1 MALKGTELKSKLP
14 EGGKK
19 NCKECGLPTCFAFA
33 MKVAKGDAEIDLC
46 PHLAPEVIAEVKEAL
61 TPPIALVTIGTG
73 DNAIA
78 VGQEEVMYRHEKSFF
93 REPAIAILV
102 SDKDS
107 DAEIAGKLQQINEAV
122 FERAQVIL
130 KPNLWAL
137 RFDSGDRG
145 RFEQVVKQIHSASPL
160 SAVIISEDLDAL
172 FWARDYYRDRRP
184 LVYPITAQN
193 LDAALPKIK
202 ECPTVVGVRAESVE
216 KLIPLTET
224 LKAHGLDQI
233 VMDPSSKSLLGGIE
247 DQTIIR
253 RCALTKGMRSLGF
266 PTLAVPGSMTA
277 DKIEEIL
284 YAGAFV
290 AKYAGVVVISSAAK
304 DLLYPLLIERMDIYS
319 DPRKLRSVE
328 SKIYELNEPGADAPV
343 LVSTNFALTYFS
355 VSNEVQAS
363 HIPSY
368 LAVLDTGGF
377 GVEPAMASGKFDG
390 TAIAEFFKK
399 TGLDQK
405 VTHKRLILPW
415 VARRIKHEL
424 RDDLP
429 EWEVFLGPKAINQLP
444 AFLQENAAEWG
455 LKISG

>member
-1 MALKGTELKSKLP
+1 
-14 EGGKK
+14 
-19 NCKECGLPTCFAFA
+19 
-33 MKVAKGDAEIDLC
+33 
-46 PHLAPEVIAEVKEAL
+46 
-61 TPPIALVTIGTG
+61 
-73 DNAIA
+73 
-78 VGQEEVMYRHEKSFF
+78 
-93 REPAIAILV
+93 
-102 SDKDS
+102 
-107 DAEIAGKLQQINEAV
+107 
-122 FERAQVIL
+122 
-130 KPNLWAL
+130 
-137 RFDSGDRG
+137 
-145 RFEQVVKQIHSASPL
+145 
-160 SAVIISEDLDAL
+160 
-172 FWARDYYRDRRP
+172 
-184 LVYPITAQN
+184 
-193 LDAALPKIK
+193 
-202 ECPTVVGVRAESVE
+202 
-216 KLIPLTET
+216 
-224 LKAHGLDQI
+224 
-233 VMDPSSKSLLGGIE
+233 LGGIE

-266 PTLAVPGSMTA
+266 PTLAFPGSMTA

-290 AKYAGVVVISSAAK
+290 AKYAGVVIISSAAK

-444 AFLQENAAEWG
+444 AFLQENASEWG